1 MAIPIRQYITRMTPK
16 GWAMLGG
23 SVAAA
28 IVFLMLVMNFA
39 SAKSYTTLETGMDPA
54 QTGKITSSLDAKGIG
69 YQIQN
74 GGTALAVDSSQ
85 VSQARIALATAGLL
99 GVGSQQPGFSL
110 LDKSALGAS
119 NFQQQVTYQRALEGQ
134 LDQTIEQ
141 IQGVDSAT
149 VNLVLPNQQA
159 QLFGDNSQ
167 ASTASVL
174 LSDSSTL
181 DPSAVKGIAE
191 LVASSVQGLSDQ
203 KVTITDSSGQLLWPS
218 SGQGVAGGATSKQGV
233 ENQYDAQ
240 MAAAATGLLAQ
251 TLGPGKAQVVV
262 NADVNANQATSDTL
276 VYGKKGVALTQQT
289 QTETLKGGNGTA
301 GGTTGTIP
309 AYAATAGSTSS
320 NYNNKSSNTTYGVDK
335 TVTHSV
341 IAPGAVNNQTVSV
354 LVDKSVP
361 ASAIPA
367 IRSAVAGAVGLN
379 AKRGDS
385 LSISQIAFNNK
396 PAATTASPASPTKML
411 GYAKYAVAGLGAL
424 LFLFFMRRNIK
435 RREREV
441 FAGQPT
447 WLRELETPRPLAALA
462 SGVDD
467 EPADIK
473 RLRSPVNVPKR
484 QVEELVERDPDRV
497 AQQVR
502 AWMSED

>member
-1 MAIPIRQYITRMTPK
+1 MDIRQFISKLTPK
-16 GWAMLGG
+16 GWAMIGG
-23 SVAAA
+23 SVAAV

-39 SAKSYTTLETGMDPA
+39 SAKSYTTLETGLDPA
-54 QTGKITSSLDAKGIG
+54 QTGKITSALDAKGIG

-74 GGTALAVDSSQ
+74 SGTALAVDSGQ

-99 GVGSQQPGFSL
+99 GAGSQQPGFSL
-110 LDKSALGAS
+110 LDKSSLGAS

-159 QLFGDNSQ
+159 QLFGDDSQ

-174 LSDSSTL
+174 LSDSGSV

-203 KVTITDSSGQLLWPS
+203 KVTITDSSGQLLWPNAG
-218 SGQGVAGGATSKQGV
+218 SGADGGATSKQAA

-276 VYGKKGVALTQQT
+276 VYGKKGVPLTQQT
-289 QTETLKGGNGTA
+289 QTETLKGGNGNA
-301 GGTTGTIP
+301 GGTAGTIP
-309 AYAATAGSTSS
+309 AYAATGGSSNS
-320 NYNNKSSNTTYGVDK
+320 NYNNKTANTTYGVDK

-341 IAPGAVNNQTVSV
+341 IAPGGVNRQTVSV

-361 ASAIPA
+361 ASEIPA
-367 IRSAVAGAVGLN
+367 IQKAVSGAVGLN
-379 AKRGDS
+379 ATRGDS
-385 LSISQIAFNNK
+385 LSVSQITFAK
-396 PAATTASPASPTKML
+396 PASTVTASPTSPIKLM
-411 GYAKYAVAGLGAL
+411 GYAKYAVVAIGAL
-424 LFLFFMRRNIK
+424 LFLFFMRRNLK
-435 RREREV
+435 RREGEV
-441 FAGQPT
+441 FGGQPT

-467 EPADIK
+467 EPTEVK

-502 AWMSED
+502 AWMQED

>member
-1 MAIPIRQYITRMTPK
+1 MDIRQFITKLTPK
-16 GWAMLGG
+16 GWAMIGG
-23 SVAAA
+23 SAAAA
-28 IVFLMLVMNFA
+28 IVFLMLVMHFA
-39 SAKSYTTLETGMDPA
+39 STKSYTTLETNLDPA
-54 QTGKITSSLDAKGIG
+54 QTGKITSTLDAKGIG

-74 GGTALAVDSSQ
+74 GGTALGVDAGQ

-99 GVGSQQPGFSL
+99 GVGSQQPGFAL
-110 LDKSALGAS
+110 LDKSSLGAS

-149 VNLVLPNQQA
+149 VNLVLPSQQD
-159 QLFGDNSQ
+159 QLFGENGPS
-167 ASTASVL
+167 SSASVL
-174 LSDSSTL
+174 LSDTGNL
-181 DPSAVKGIAE
+181 DPNAVKGIAS
-191 LVASSVQGLSDQ
+191 LVASSVQGLSEQ
-203 KVTITDSSGQLLWPS
+203 KVTITDSSGTLLWPT
-218 SGQGVAGGATSKQGV
+218 SGDSAAGGATSKQSV

-276 VYGKKGVALTQQT
+276 TYGKKGVPLTQQT
-289 QTETLKGGNGTA
+289 QTESLKGGGGTA
-301 GGTTGTIP
+301 GGVTGNIP
-309 AYAATAGSTSS
+309 AVAATGASS
-320 NYNNKSSNTTYGVDK
+320 NSNYSNKSSNTTFGVNK
-335 TVTHSV
+335 TVTHAT
-341 IAPGAVNNQTVSV
+341 IAPGAVNTQTVSV

-367 IRSAVAGAVGLN
+367 IKAAVAGAVGIN

-385 LSISQIAFNNK
+385 LSISQIAFAK
-396 PAATTASPASPTKML
+396 PAATTASPTSPTKML
-411 GYAKYAVAGLGAL
+411 GYAKYAVVGLGAL
-424 LFLFFMRRNIK
+424 LFLFFMRRNLK

-441 FAGQPT
+441 FGGQPT

-462 SGVDD
+462 SGAD
-467 EPADIK
+467 EDVTDIK

>member
-1 MAIPIRQYITRMTPK
+1 MDIRSFITKLTPK
-16 GWAMLGG
+16 GWAMVGG

-28 IVFLMLVMNFA
+28 IVFLMLVMHFA
-39 SAKSYTTLETGMDPA
+39 SSKSYSTLETSLDPA
-54 QTGKITSSLDAKGIG
+54 QTGKITSALDAKGIG
-69 YQIQN
+69 YEIQN

-99 GVGSQQPGFSL
+99 GVGSQQPGFTL
-110 LDKSALGAS
+110 LDKSSLGAS
-119 NFQQQVTYQRALEGQ
+119 NFQQQITYQRALEGQ

-141 IQGVDSAT
+141 IQGIDSAT
-149 VNLVLPNQQA
+149 VNLVLPNQQD
-159 QLFGDNSQ
+159 QLFGDSGP
-167 ASTASVL
+167 SSSASVL
-174 LSDSSTL
+174 LSDSGSL

-203 KVTITDSSGQLLWPS
+203 KVTITDSSGALLWPTS
-218 SGQGVAGGATSKQGV
+218 AGGATSGATSKQAV

-262 NADVNANQATSDTL
+262 NADVNANQASSDSL
-276 VYGKKGVALTQQT
+276 VYGKKGVPLTQQT
-289 QTETLKGGNGTA
+289 QTETLKGGGGTA

-309 AYAATAGSTSS
+309 AYAATGGSSNS
-320 NYNNKSSNTTYGVDK
+320 NYNNKTANTTYGVDK
-335 TVTHSV
+335 TVTHTT
-341 IAPGAVNNQTVSV
+341 IAPGAVNSQTVSV

-385 LSISQIAFNNK
+385 LSVSQIPFAK
-396 PAATTASPASPTKML
+396 PATTTPAASSSSKML
-411 GYAKYAVAGLGAL
+411 GYAKYGVIGLGAL
-424 LFLFFMRRNIK
+424 LFLFFMRRNLK

-441 FAGQPT
+441 FSGQPT

-462 SGVDD
+462 SGGD
-467 EPADIK
+467 EDVTEVK

-502 AWMSED
+502 AWMTEDD

>member
-1 MAIPIRQYITRMTPK
+1 MNIREYISKMTPK
-16 GWAMLGG
+16 GWAMVGG

-28 IVFLMLVMNFA
+28 IVFLMVVMNFA
-39 SAKSYTTLETGMDPA
+39 SQQSYTTLQTGLDPA
-54 QTGKITSSLDAKGIG
+54 QTGKITSALDAKGIG
-69 YQIQN
+69 YQLQN
-74 GGTALAVDSSQ
+74 GGTALAVNASQ

-99 GVGSQQPGFSL
+99 GIGSQQPGFEL
-110 LDKSALGAS
+110 LNSSQLGAS

-141 IQGVDSAT
+141 IQGIDSAT

-167 ASTASVL
+167 TSSASVL
-174 LSDSSTL
+174 LSGSANL
-181 DPSAVKGIAE
+181 DPTSVKGIAE

-203 KVTITDSSGQLLWPS
+203 KVTITSSSGQLLWPTS
-218 SGQGVAGGATSKQGV
+218 ATDASGSATSKQAT
-233 ENQYDAQ
+233 ENQYDATT
-240 MAAAATGLLAQ
+240 AASVTALLAQ

-276 VYGKKGVALTQQT
+276 VYGKKGVPLTQQT
-289 QTETLKGGNGTA
+289 QTETLKGGGGTA

-309 AYAATAGSTSS
+309 AYAATGGSSNS
-320 NYNNKSSNTTYGVDK
+320 NYNNKTANTTYGVDK

-341 IAPGAVNNQTVSV
+341 IAAGGVNNQTVSV

-367 IRSAVAGAVGLN
+367 IKNAVAGAVGLN
-379 AKRGDS
+379 AKRGDT
-385 LSISQIAFNNK
+385 LSVSQIAFAK
-396 PAATTASPASPTKML
+396 PATTTPIASSPTKML
-411 GYAKYAVAGLGAL
+411 GYAKYAVIGLGAL
-424 LFLFFMRRNIK
+424 LFLFFMRRNLK

-441 FAGQPT
+441 FGGQPT

-462 SGVDD
+462 AGGAD
-467 EPADIK
+467 EPPTEVK
-473 RLRSPVNVPKR
+473 RLRSPVNVPRR

-502 AWMSED
+502 AWMGED

>member
-1 MAIPIRQYITRMTPK
+1 MDIRQFIGKLTPK
-16 GWAMLGG
+16 GWAMVGG
-23 SVAAA
+23 SIAAA
-28 IVFLMLVMNFA
+28 IVFLVVIMQFA
-39 SAKSYTTLETGMDPA
+39 SAPSYSTLLTGLDPA
-54 QTGKITSSLDAKGIG
+54 QTGKIESTLSSKGIG

-85 VSQARIALATAGLL
+85 TGQARIALASAGLL
-99 GVGSQQPGFSL
+99 GVGSTQPGFEL
-110 LDKSALGAS
+110 LNSSQLGAS

-141 IQGVDSAT
+141 IQGIDSAT
-149 VNLVLPNQQA
+149 VNLVLPNQQD

-167 ASTASVL
+167 SSSASVL
-174 LSDSSTL
+174 LSDSGSL
-181 DPSAVKGIAE
+181 DQNSVRGIAE

-203 KVTITDSSGQLLWPS
+203 KVTITDSTGALLWPA
-218 SGQGVAGGATSKQGV
+218 SGAGGTAGGGTSQQTADQ
-233 ENQYDAQ
+233 QYDSTT
-240 MAAAATGLLAQ
+240 AAAATALLTQ

-262 NADVNANQATSDTL
+262 NANVNANQATSDTL
-276 VYGKKGVALTQQT
+276 TYGKKGVPLTAQT
-289 QTETLKGGNGTA
+289 QTETLKGGSPTA
-301 GGTTGTIP
+301 AGTTGTIP
-309 AYAATAGSTSS
+309 AYAATAGSSNS
-320 NYNNKSSNTTYGVDK
+320 NYSNKTANTTYGVDK
-335 TVTHSV
+335 TVTHAV
-341 IAPGAVNNQTVSV
+341 IAPGAVTNQTVSV

-367 IRSAVAGAVGLN
+367 IKNAVAGAVGLN

-385 LSISQIAFNNK
+385 LSVSQIAFAK
-396 PAATTASPASPTKML
+396 PAAAPAPASTTKMI
-411 GYAKYAVAGLGAL
+411 GYAKYAIIGLGAL
-424 LFLFFMRRNIK
+424 LFLFFMRRNLR
-435 RREREV
+435 RREKET

-447 WLRELETPRPLAALA
+447 WLRELDAPRPLTALV
-462 SGVDD
+462 SGD
-467 EPADIK
+467 EPPTEVK

>member
-1 MAIPIRQYITRMTPK
+1 MDIRQFIGKLTPK
-16 GWAMLGG
+16 GWAMVGG
-23 SVAAA
+23 SIAAA
-28 IVFLMLVMNFA
+28 IVFLVVIMQFA
-39 SAKSYTTLETGMDPA
+39 SAPSYSTLLTGLDPA
-54 QTGKITSSLDAKGIG
+54 QTGKIESTLSSKGIG

-85 VSQARIALATAGLL
+85 TGQARIALASAGLL
-99 GVGSQQPGFSL
+99 GVGSTQPGFEL
-110 LDKSALGAS
+110 LNSSQLGAS

-141 IQGVDSAT
+141 IQGIDSAT
-149 VNLVLPNQQA
+149 VNLVLPNQQD

-167 ASTASVL
+167 SSSASVL
-174 LSDSSTL
+174 LSDSGSL
-181 DPSAVKGIAE
+181 DQNSVKGIAE

-203 KVTITDSSGQLLWPS
+203 KVTITDSTGALLWPA
-218 SGQGVAGGATSKQGV
+218 SGAGGTAGGGTSQQTADQ
-233 ENQYDAQ
+233 QYDSTT
-240 MAAAATGLLAQ
+240 AAAATALLTQ

-262 NADVNANQATSDTL
+262 NANVNANQATSDTL
-276 VYGKKGVALTQQT
+276 TYGKKGVPLTAQT
-289 QTETLKGGNGTA
+289 QTETLKGGSPTA
-301 GGTTGTIP
+301 AGTTGTIP
-309 AYAATAGSTSS
+309 AYAATAGSSNS
-320 NYNNKSSNTTYGVDK
+320 NYSNKTANTTYGVDK
-335 TVTHSV
+335 TVTHAV
-341 IAPGAVNNQTVSV
+341 IAPGAVTNQTVSV

-367 IRSAVAGAVGLN
+367 IKNAVAGAVGLN

-385 LSISQIAFNNK
+385 LSVSQIAFAK
-396 PAATTASPASPTKML
+396 PAAAPAPASTTKMI
-411 GYAKYAVAGLGAL
+411 GYAKYAIIGLGAL
-424 LFLFFMRRNIK
+424 LFLFFMRRNLR
-435 RREREV
+435 RREKET

-447 WLRELETPRPLAALA
+447 WLRELDAPRPLTALV
-462 SGVDD
+462 SGD
-467 EPADIK
+467 EPPTEVK

>member
-1 MAIPIRQYITRMTPK
+1 MDIRQFITKLTPK
-16 GWAMLGG
+16 GWAMIGG

-39 SAKSYTTLETGMDPA
+39 SAKSYSTLETGLDPA
-54 QTGKITSSLDAKGIG
+54 QTGKVTSALDAKGIG

-74 GGTALAVDSSQ
+74 GGTALAVDSNQ

-99 GVGSQQPGFSL
+99 GVGSTQPGFEL
-110 LDKSALGAS
+110 LNNSQLGAS

-141 IQGVDSAT
+141 IQGIDSAT
-149 VNLVLPNQQA
+149 VNLVLPNQQD
-159 QLFGDNSQ
+159 QLFGDNTQTS
-167 ASTASVL
+167 SASVL
-174 LSDSSTL
+174 LSDSGSL

-203 KVTITDSSGQLLWPS
+203 KVTITGSSGQLLWPA
-218 SGQGVAGGATSKQGV
+218 SGSGADGSATSKQGA

-276 VYGKKGVALTQQT
+276 VYGQKGVPLTQQS

-309 AYAATAGSTSS
+309 AYAATAGSSSS
-320 NYNNKSSNTTYGVDK
+320 NYNNKTSNTTFGVDK

-341 IAPGAVNNQTVSV
+341 IAPGAVNSQTVSV

-361 ASAIPA
+361 ASALPA
-367 IRSAVAGAVGLN
+367 IKNAVAGAVGLN

-385 LSISQIAFNNK
+385 LSISQIAFAK
-396 PAATTASPASPTKML
+396 PATTTASPSSPTKML
-411 GYAKYAVAGLGAL
+411 GYAKYAVVAIGAL
-424 LFLFFMRRNIK
+424 LFLFFMRRNLK

-467 EPADIK
+467 EPTEVK
-473 RLRSPVNVPKR
+473 RLRSPINVPKR

-502 AWMSED
+502 AWMNED

>member
-1 MAIPIRQYITRMTPK
+1 MDIRQFITKLTPK
-16 GWAMLGG
+16 GWVMIGG
-23 SVAAA
+23 AVAAA

-39 SAKSYTTLETGMDPA
+39 SAKSYTTLETSLDPA
-54 QTGKITSSLDAKGIG
+54 QTGKITSALDAKGIG

-74 GGTALAVDSSQ
+74 GGTALAVDSGQ

-99 GVGSQQPGFSL
+99 GVGSQQPGFTL
-110 LDKSALGAS
+110 LDKSSLGAS
-119 NFQQQVTYQRALEGQ
+119 NFQQQITYQRALEGQ

-149 VNLVLPNQQA
+149 VNLVLPSQQD
-159 QLFGDNSQ
+159 QLFGSNGPS
-167 ASTASVL
+167 SSASVL
-174 LSDSSTL
+174 LSDSGSI
-181 DPSAVKGIAE
+181 DPSAVKGIAG
-191 LVASSVQGLSDQ
+191 LVASSVQGLSEQ
-203 KVTITDSSGQLLWPS
+203 KVTITDSSGALLWPNS
-218 SGQGVAGGATSKQGV
+218 NNGASGGATSKQAAD
-233 ENQYDAQ
+233 NQYDAQ

-262 NADVNANQATSDTL
+262 NADVNANQATSDSL
-276 VYGKKGVALTQQT
+276 VYGKKGVPLTQQS
-289 QTETLKGGNGTA
+289 QTETLKGGGGTA

-309 AYAATAGSTSS
+309 AYAAGGGSSSS
-320 NYNNKSSNTTYGVDK
+320 NYNNKTSNTSFGVNK
-335 TVTHSV
+335 TVTHTTL
-341 IAPGAVNNQTVSV
+341 APGAVNSQTVSV

-361 ASAIPA
+361 ASALPA
-367 IRSAVAGAVGLN
+367 IKSAVAGAVGLN

-385 LSISQIAFNNK
+385 LSVSQIAFAK
-396 PAATTASPASPTKML
+396 PAATTASPSSPTKML
-411 GYAKYAVAGLGAL
+411 GYAKYAVVALGGL
-424 LFLFFMRRNIK
+424 LFLFFMRRNLK
-435 RREREV
+435 RREGEV
-441 FAGQPT
+441 FGGQPT

-462 SGVDD
+462 AGADD